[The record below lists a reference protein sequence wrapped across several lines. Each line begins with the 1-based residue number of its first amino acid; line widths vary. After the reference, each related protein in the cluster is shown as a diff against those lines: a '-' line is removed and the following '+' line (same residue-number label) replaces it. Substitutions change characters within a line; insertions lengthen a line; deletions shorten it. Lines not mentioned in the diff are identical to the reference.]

1 MKHCQTG
8 MGQAWERAAA
18 AANGDS
24 NGEEGAGEGARG
36 GRRVEHVEA

>member
-24 NGEEGAGEGARG
+24 NGEEGAGELGAPG
-36 GRRVEHVEA
+36 KPGT